1 MSPVIALR
9 APDSS
14 PLAPRSAPAL
24 VFQDPRIQDS
34 LRLAQRATGLGLPIL
49 LAGESGTGKE
59 YLAQEIHRLSGRSG
73 PFVAVNCAALPEA
86 LAVAELFGHAEG
98 AYTGARRG
106 GAEGR
111 IAQADGGT
119 LMLDEIGDMP
129 LSLQVTLLRF
139 LDNFQI
145 RPLGQSRDRQVDVQ
159 IIAATHVDLRE
170 AVQRGRFRHDLL
182 YRLNT
187 LEVHIPPL
195 RERHDFVTIVQA
207 AWAGIAQAPALSHA
221 ALQRLRQHRWE
232 GNMRELKGVL
242 HRLAFRYPGQAVDAD
257 QVARELP
264 PTVAAPPAPE
274 PLPSRTVRDVTD
286 HLLQEQ
292 LRACNGNISET
303 ARRLGL
309 SRTTMY
315 RYMARQAAAG

>member
-9 APDSS
+9 ATDSVA
-14 PLAPRSAPAL
+14 LEPRSAPAL
-24 VFQDPRIQDS
+24 VFQDARIQDS

-49 LAGESGTGKE
+49 LTGESGTGKE
-59 YLAQEIHRLSGRSG
+59 YLAQEIHRRSGRSG
-73 PFVAVNCAALPEA
+73 GFVAVNCAALPES

-145 RPLGQSRDRQVDVQ
+145 RPLGQSRERQVDVQ
-159 IIAATHVDLRE
+159 VIAATHVDLRD
-170 AVQRGRFRHDLL
+170 AVRQGRFRHDLL

-187 LEVHIPPL
+187 MEVRIPPL
-195 RERHDFVTIVQA
+195 RERQDFVSIVRA
-207 AWAGIAQAPALSHA
+207 AWATIPEAPMLADSALD
-221 ALQRLRQHRWE
+221 RLAQHRWE

-242 HRLAFRYPGQAVDAD
+242 HRLAFRHPGQTIDAD
-257 QVARELP
+257 RVALELP
-264 PTVAAPPAPE
+264 PPSSERRPEPAPV
-274 PLPSRTVRDVTD
+274 RTVRAVTD
-286 HLLQEQ
+286 DLLREQ
-292 LRACNGNISET
+292 LRACDGNVSEA
-303 ARRLGL
+303 ARRLGM
-309 SRTTMY
+309 SRSTLY
-315 RYMARQAAAG
+315 RCMARQANAD

>member
-9 APDSS
+9 APDSTPVVS
-14 PLAPRSAPAL
+14 KPGPAL

-49 LAGESGTGKE
+49 LTGESGTGKE
-59 YLAQEIHRLSGRSG
+59 YLAQEIHRRSGRSG
-73 PFVAVNCAALPEA
+73 PFVAVNCAALPES
-86 LAVAELFGHAEG
+86 LAVAELFGHADG

-111 IAQADGGT
+111 IAQADTGT

-145 RPLGQSRDRQVDVQ
+145 RPLGQSRERQVDVQ
-159 IIAATHVDLRE
+159 IIAATHVDLRQ
-170 AVQRGRFRHDLL
+170 AVQRGSFRHDLL

-187 LEVHIPPL
+187 MEVKIPPL
-195 RERHDFVTIVQA
+195 RDRRDFASIVQA
-207 AWAGIAQAPALSHA
+207 AWTTIAQAPVLDHSAIE
-221 ALQRLRQHRWE
+221 RLRQHRWE

-242 HRLAFRYPGQAVDAD
+242 HRLAFRHPGQTIGAD
-257 QVARELP
+257 QVALELP
-264 PTVAAPPAPE
+264 PPASSRRPDE
-274 PLPSRTVRDVTD
+274 PRPAKTVRAVTD
-286 HLLQEQ
+286 ELLQEQ
-292 LRACNGNISET
+292 LRACDGNISEA
-303 ARRLGL
+303 ARRLGM
-309 SRTTMY
+309 SRSTMY
-315 RYMARQAAAG
+315 RFMARMSSTG